1 VIGDKQG
8 EKIIDTSVIA
18 DLIFSFCG
26 ESLILDSE
34 ARSSAPGKFIELPD
48 GIVHYEMA
56 GPSNGQTVILVHG
69 FSTPYHTWDAT
80 FDALIEAGFR
90 VLRYDLYGRGY
101 SDRPDTTYDADLYDR
116 QLWNLLAAL
125 NVDDPVDLIGFS
137 MGGAIIVIF
146 ADRHPAKVR
155 KLGLID
161 TAGFPPKK
169 TFAARLLQ
177 VPVVGE
183 LLMCLNR
190 RPENYP
196 ERTHTQMRYKGFRR
210 ALLSTVRHGPVGDLA
225 ETYRRVGEQK
235 KPVLLIWGRE
245 DQALPFETHKR
256 VEETIP
262 HLDFYAIDEAG
273 HGPHSERPEL
283 VNPLLIEFLR
293 R

>member
-1 VIGDKQG
+1 MA
-8 EKIIDTSVIA
+8 E
-18 DLIFSFCG
+18 LIFRFCG

-34 ARSSAPGKFIELPD
+34 ARSSAPGEFIELPD

-56 GPSNGQTVILVHG
+56 GPSSGQTVVLVHG

-101 SDRPDTTYDADLYDR
+101 SDRPNTAYNADLFDR
-116 QLWNLLAAL
+116 QLLDLLSAL
-125 NVDDPVDLIGFS
+125 NVDKPVDLIGFS

-146 ADRHPAKVR
+146 ADRHPAKVH
-155 KLGLID
+155 KIGLID
-161 TAGFPPKK
+161 TTGFPPKQ
-169 TFAARLLQ
+169 TFAAKLGQ
-177 VPVVGE
+177 APVVGE
-183 LLMCLNR
+183 LLTCLYC
-190 RPENYP
+190 RPEKYP
-196 ERTHTQMRYKGFRR
+196 ERARSQMRYKGFRR
-210 ALLSTVRHGPVGDLA
+210 ALLSTVRHGPLSDLA

-235 KPVLLIWGRE
+235 RPVLLIWGRE
-245 DQALPFETHKR
+245 DQTIPFDTHKR

-262 HLDFYAIDEAG
+262 HLEFHAIDEAG
-273 HGPHSERPEL
+273 HGPHGERPEL

>member
-1 VIGDKQG
+1 MMA
-8 EKIIDTSVIA
+8 E
-18 DLIFSFCG
+18 LIFSFCG
-26 ESLILDSE
+26 ESLVLDSE
-34 ARSSAPGKFIELPD
+34 ARSSAPGEFIELPD

-56 GPSNGQTVILVHG
+56 GPPSGQTVVLVHG

-101 SDRPDTTYDADLYDR
+101 SDRPNTVYNADLFDR
-116 QLWNLLAAL
+116 QLLDLLSAL
-125 NVDDPVDLIGFS
+125 NVDIPVDLIGFS

-161 TAGFPPKK
+161 TAGFPPKQ
-169 TFAARLLQ
+169 TLAAKLWQ
-177 VPVVGE
+177 APVVGE
-183 LLMCLNR
+183 LLTCFYY
-190 RPENYP
+190 RPEKHP
-196 ERTHTQMRYKGFRR
+196 ERTRTQMRYKGFKR
-210 ALLSTVRHGPVGDLA
+210 ALLSTIRHGSLDDLA

-235 KPVLLIWGRE
+235 RPVLLIWGRE
-245 DQALPFETHKR
+245 DQAIPFDTHKR

-262 HLDFYAIDEAG
+262 HLEFHAIDEAG
-273 HGPHSERPEL
+273 HGPHGERPEL

>member
-1 VIGDKQG
+1 MA
-8 EKIIDTSVIA
+8 E
-18 DLIFSFCG
+18 LIFRFCG
-26 ESLILDSE
+26 ESLILGAE
-34 ARSSAPGKFIELPD
+34 ARSSAPGEFIELSD

-56 GPSNGQTVILVHG
+56 GPSSGQTVVLVHG

-101 SDRPDTTYDADLYDR
+101 SDRPNTAYNADLFDR
-116 QLWNLLAAL
+116 QLLDLLSTL
-125 NVDDPVDLIGFS
+125 NVDKPVHLIGFS

-155 KLGLID
+155 NLGLID
-161 TAGFPPKK
+161 TAGFPPKQ
-169 TFAARLLQ
+169 TFAAKLGQ
-177 VPVVGE
+177 APVVGE
-183 LLMCLNR
+183 LLTCLYY
-190 RPENYP
+190 RPEKHS
-196 ERTHTQMRYKGFRR
+196 ERNRTQMRYKGFRR

-245 DQALPFETHKR
+245 DQTIPFDTHKR

-262 HLDFYAIDEAG
+262 HLEFHAIDEAG
-273 HGPHSERPEL
+273 HDPHGERPEL

>member
-1 VIGDKQG
+1 MDMMA
-8 EKIIDTSVIA
+8 E
-18 DLIFSFCG
+18 LIFSFCG

-34 ARSSAPGKFIELPD
+34 ARSSAPGKFIELSD

-69 FSTPYHTWDAT
+69 FFTPYHTWDAT

-101 SDRPDTTYDADLYDR
+101 SDRPNTAYNADLFDR
-116 QLWNLLAAL
+116 QLLDLLSAL
-125 NVDDPVDLIGFS
+125 NVDKPVDLIGFS

-146 ADRHPAKVR
+146 ADRHPARVR
-155 KLGLID
+155 QLGLID
-161 TAGFPPKK
+161 TAGFPPRQ
-169 TFAARLLQ
+169 TFAAKLVQ

-183 LLMCLNR
+183 LLTCLYY
-190 RPENYP
+190 RPEKHP
-196 ERTHTQMRYKGFRR
+196 ERTRTQMRYKGFKR
-210 ALLSTVRHGPVGDLA
+210 ALLSTIRHSSLSDLT

-235 KPVLLIWGRE
+235 RPVLLIWGRE
-245 DQALPFETHKR
+245 DQTIPFDTHKR

-262 HLDFYAIDEAG
+262 HLEFHAIDEAG
-273 HGPHSERPEL
+273 HGPHGERPEL